1 MLAKCMDLNRKLVL
15 AATVAAFAIAPLTLA
30 GAADAATSSSYSVSV
45 LHCGGGIHAKAYHSH
60 AKALKANHKAVAFQR
75 HHPAT
80 LHSVQLRHGSKV
92 VKSSTRSC

>member
-1 MLAKCMDLNRKLVL
+1 MDLNRKLVL

-30 GAADAATSSSYSVSV
+30 GAADAATSYSVSI
-45 LHCGGGIHAKAYHSH
+45 LHCGGGIRIQAYPTH
-60 AKALKANHKAVAFQR
+60 AKALTANHKAVAFQR
-75 HHPAT
+75 NHPNS

>member
-1 MLAKCMDLNRKLVL
+1 MDLNRKLVL

-30 GAADAATSSSYSVSV
+30 GAADAATSSYSVSV
-45 LHCGGGIHAKAYHSH
+45 LHCGGGIHAKAYHSQ

-92 VKSSTRSC
+92 LKSSTRAC